1 MDINY
6 RWLLEVNFMNTKKGF
21 TLIETI
27 LIVFLIIMIS
37 SMCSLRAESYIE
49 KDRLSSSCEELISDL
64 RYAKMTAVCKNKS
77 TVRVLF
83 LNDNGKGEYSEYII
97 YSASA
102 IEEPSM
108 VIKHVKL
115 PSNVFISR
123 GKSTFSQA
131 DSENRLIFYS
141 KGNVKPACKIVLI
154 DKETGRE
161 EEITLTIGY
170 TRIMRV
176 SR

>member
-1 MDINY
+1 MYI
-6 RWLLEVNFMNTKKGF
+6 KKGF
-21 TLIETI
+21 TLIETLFI
-27 LIVFLIIMIS
+27 LFIIIMIS
-37 SMCSLRAESYIE
+37 LMCSLRAESYIK
-49 KDRLSSSCEELISDL
+49 KDRLSISCEELVNDL

-83 LNDNGKGEYSEYII
+83 LKDNGKGEYSEYII
-97 YSASA
+97 YSASN

-108 VIKHVKL
+108 VIKQVKL
-115 PSNVFISR
+115 PPNVFISR
-123 GKSTFSQA
+123 GKSTFSQG

-141 KGNVKPACKIVLI
+141 KGNVKPACRIVLI

-176 SR
+176 KR